1 MGVQSSQVVVC
12 SEQLMRRDLEL
23 LDSPEHPGLKP
34 DCERC
39 CGLCCVAPAFSASA
53 DFAINKGAGRP
64 CPNLTEEFR
73 CSIHER
79 LRAEG
84 FRGCVAYDCFGAG
97 QKVTQVTFNGQDWRR
112 SPQIAAQMFEV
123 YGVMRQ
129 LHALLRYLSEALKL
143 PPARPLH
150 GELRL
155 ALEELEGRS
164 RESPDALLKLDVASH
179 RAAVNDLLLRVS
191 DLVRAP

>member
-1 MGVQSSQVVVC
+1 
-12 SEQLMRRDLEL
+12 MRRDLEL
-23 LDSPEHPGLKP
+23 LDPSPEHPGLKP

-39 CGLCCVAPAFSASA
+39 CGLCCVAPAFSASP
-53 DFAINKGAGRP
+53 DFAINKGAGQP

-73 CSIHER
+73 CSIHVR

-97 QKVTQVTFNGQDWRR
+97 QKVTQVTFKGQDWRR

-129 LHALLRYLSEALKL
+129 LHALLMYLSEALKL

-150 GELRL
+150 GELRR
-155 ALEELEGRS
+155 ALEELEGHS

-179 RAAVNDLLLRVS
+179 KAAVNDLLRRVG
-191 DLVRAP
+191 DLVRAQ

>member
-1 MGVQSSQVVVC
+1 
-12 SEQLMRRDLEL
+12 MRRDLEL
-23 LDSPEHPGLKP
+23 LDPIPEHPGLKP

-39 CGLCCVAPAFSASA
+39 CGLCCVAPAFSASP
-53 DFAINKGAGRP
+53 DFAINKAAGRP

-129 LHALLRYLSEALKL
+129 LHALLLYLSEALKL
-143 PPARPLH
+143 HPAGPLH
-150 GELRL
+150 GELRR
-155 ALEELEGRS
+155 ALEELEEHS
-164 RESPDALLKLDVASH
+164 RESPDALLKLDVPSH
-179 RAAVNDLLLRVS
+179 KTAVNDLLRRVS
-191 DLVRAP
+191 DLVRAQ